1 MPSAPNSAE
10 SVRLQVA
17 LARCGFGS
25 RRACEEFIEAGRV
38 SVNGT
43 VVTSVGQKV
52 NLRQDKVLVDDEAI
66 RPERPAYYMV
76 NKPKGMLCTNRDPAG
91 RPRVIDLF
99 PKKAGRVFPIGRLDE
114 NTVGLILVT
123 NDGEMSHLLAHPR
136 FRVPKVYQ
144 VQVAGNPTQETL
156 KQLREGLYFS
166 DGRFK
171 VERVKRI
178 GRRGKSTILE
188 VMIKEGR
195 NREIRRLF
203 ARIGHKV
210 MKLERVGF
218 GPLQLRGVAVGRA
231 RPLTREEVKLLKNY
245 VDNWQDRQHEDGR
258 KNSQKGQSSSSKRSA
273 GNRGQRK
280 KNSQPSTVEIGPISG
295 GADRDLTGRRRKA
308 AARATPES
316 PGGQNNRSK

>member
-1 MPSAPNSAE
+1 MSPAPKTAE
-10 SVRLQVA
+10 SVRLQVV

-25 RRACEEFIEAGRV
+25 RRSCEEFIEAGRV

-43 VVTSVGQKV
+43 VVTAPGKKV
-52 NLRQDKVLVDDEAI
+52 NLHEDKVLVDDEAI

-76 NKPKGMLCTNRDPAG
+76 NKPKGMLCTNRDPSG

-123 NDGEMSHLLAHPR
+123 NDGEMSHLLAHPK

-156 KQLREGLYFS
+156 KQLRQGLYFS

-171 VERVKRI
+171 VERVKRV

-210 MKLERVGF
+210 MKLERTAF
-218 GPLQLRGVAVGRA
+218 GPLQLRSVPVGRA
-231 RPLTREEVKLLKNY
+231 RPLTREEIKLLRDY
-245 VDNWQDRQHEDGR
+245 VDNWQERQQEDGQ
-258 KNSQKGQSSSSKRSA
+258 KNSLKGKKGSSKRRS
-273 GNRGQRK
+273 GNQK
-280 KNSQPSTVEIGPISG
+280 KTTSRSTSVEVGPVGVSE
-295 GADRDLTGRRRKA
+295 RDLTGRLRKPPHPA
-308 AARATPES
+308 VEKTSRSRKRSAR
-316 PGGQNNRSK
+316 

>member
-1 MPSAPNSAE
+1 MSSARKTAE

-43 VVTSVGQKV
+43 VVTSPGQKV
-52 NLRQDKVLVDDEAI
+52 NLREDKVLVDEEAI
-66 RPERPAYYMV
+66 RPERPTYYMV
-76 NKPKGMLCTNRDPAG
+76 NKPRGMLCTNKDPSG

-136 FRVPKVYQ
+136 FRVPKVYH

-171 VERVKRI
+171 VERVRNI

-210 MKLERVGF
+210 MKLERTAF

-231 RPLTREEVKLLKNY
+231 RPLTPEEVKLLRNY
-245 VDNWQDRQHEDGR
+245 VDNWQDRQREDGQR
-258 KNSQKGQSSSSKRSA
+258 SSQKKTARTPRQSDRRPNQNVESKS
-273 GNRGQRK
+273 
-280 KNSQPSTVEIGPISG
+280 VEIGPL
-295 GADRDLTGRRRKA
+295 GATRERDLTERRRSPPKTSGHPA
-308 AARATPES
+308 AARQQRP
-316 PGGQNNRSK
+316 RKR

>member
-1 MPSAPNSAE
+1 MSPAQKTAE

-43 VVTSVGQKV
+43 VVTTPGKKV
-52 NLRQDKVLVDDEAI
+52 NLREDKVLVDDEAI

-76 NKPKGMLCTNRDPAG
+76 NKPKGMLCTNRDPSG
-91 RPRVIDLF
+91 RSRVIDLF

-123 NDGEMSHLLAHPR
+123 NDGEMSHLLAHPK

-156 KQLREGLYFS
+156 KQLRQGLYFS

-210 MKLERVGF
+210 MKLERTAF
-218 GPLQLRGVAVGRA
+218 GPLQLRSVAVGRA
-231 RPLTREEVKLLKNY
+231 RPLTREEIKLLRDY
-245 VDNWQDRQHEDGR
+245 VDNWQERQTEDGQ
-258 KNSQKGQSSSSKRSA
+258 KNSQKGKKGSSKRPS
-273 GNRGQRK
+273 GKQQK
-280 KNSQPSTVEIGPISG
+280 KKTSRSTSVEVGPVGITE
-295 GADRDLTGRRRKA
+295 RDLTGRRRKPPHPA
-308 AARATPES
+308 IEKSSRDRK
-316 PGGQNNRSK
+316 RSTR